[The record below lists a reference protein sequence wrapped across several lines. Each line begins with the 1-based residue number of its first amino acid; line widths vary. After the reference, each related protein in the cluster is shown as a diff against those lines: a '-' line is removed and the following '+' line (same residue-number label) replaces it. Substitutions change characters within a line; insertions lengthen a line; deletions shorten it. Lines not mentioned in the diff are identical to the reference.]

1 VSQDPYAGIAAIY
14 DRWCAEVTEDVPFY
28 RMVCGGAEGTIV
40 EIGGGTGRIAI
51 PLALAGHRVIAV
63 DRSAPMLER
72 LRDRAAAAGVAD
84 LIEPVE
90 ADLRALPELP
100 RTDRVIAPFRV
111 LMHLEDDAARS
122 AFLASVAAILE
133 PEGIFAF
140 DVLEPTRADIRT
152 TQGLLMERPS
162 GVRERARWDERARRL
177 DLDVSYRGHA
187 TTMRLH
193 WVPGEHWPALL
204 EGAGFEVLA
213 AYAGFEGQPFRGE
226 RGDSAWIAAR
236 S

>member
-28 RMVCGGAEGTIV
+28 RMVCGGAEEAVI

-63 DRSAPMLER
+63 DRSGPMLER
-72 LRDRAAAAGVAD
+72 LRERAAAAGVAD

-100 RTDRVIAPFRV
+100 AADRLIAPFRV
-111 LMHLEDDAARS
+111 LMHLADDDERA
-122 AFLASVAAILE
+122 AFLRAAHGLLR
-133 PEGIFAF
+133 PEGILAF

-162 GVRERARWDERARRL
+162 GVRERARWDERQRRL
-177 DLDVSYRGHA
+177 DLDVSYRGHS

-193 WVPGEHWPALL
+193 WVPGERWPSLL
-204 EGAGFEVLA
+204 EDAGFEVLA

-226 RGDSAWIAAR
+226 RGDSAWIATR
-236 S
+236 P